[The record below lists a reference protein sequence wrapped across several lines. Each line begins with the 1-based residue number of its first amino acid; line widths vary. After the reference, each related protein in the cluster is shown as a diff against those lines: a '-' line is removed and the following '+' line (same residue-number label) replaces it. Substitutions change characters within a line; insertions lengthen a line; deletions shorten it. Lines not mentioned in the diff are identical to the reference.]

1 MLGQRAG
8 VTGFCNPHAF
18 RHGFAIEYLMNGGDL
33 VSLSD
38 LMGHESVQ
46 TTRDFYAVFN
56 KTQNPTGIGRVSVA
70 TPRFELGTKG
80 L

>member
-1 MLGQRAG
+1 
-8 VTGFCNPHAF
+8 
-18 RHGFAIEYLMNGGDL
+18 MNGGDL

-38 LMGHESVQ
+38 LMGHESIQ